1 MKRCEVCNKLADNG
15 AKRCHKCGTEFP
27 YDPRKTPFSET
38 KIFLGLL
45 ILAVVGWLIYRSIPV
60 PPPDPN
66 ACSRA
71 SINSFQ
77 KIGEK
82 FYRDSRNVLRSEIL
96 FTPELSQLR
105 SYKNQAEDIP
115 VHPCLEPAKADLV
128 EYLDEV
134 YYIGVY
140 SSRGGYQGAAY
151 RTAQAGY
158 YWEAF
163 NAKIDAL
170 KECTP
175 NCP

>member
-1 MKRCEVCNKLADNG
+1 
-15 AKRCHKCGTEFP
+15 
-27 YDPRKTPFSET
+27 
-38 KIFLGLL
+38 
-45 ILAVVGWLIYRSIPV
+45 VGWLIYRSIPV

-66 ACSRA
+66 QCSQA
-71 SINSFQ
+71 SINSFE

-82 FYRDSRNVLRSEIL
+82 YYRDSRNVLRSEIL

-105 SYKNQAEDIP
+105 AFKNEAEDIP

-140 SSRGGYQGAAY
+140 SARGGYQGAAY

-163 NAKIDAL
+163 NAKIDEL
-170 KECTP
+170 KECAP